1 MIVDTRVD
9 DLLVSWFELRAQG
22 DEPDVAELC
31 GHCPELAGE
40 LAEAIALVRRTD
52 FLFLPDEEQVGES
65 TQVHQLTEAAAPS
78 TPPVPESLSLVSLV
92 AMLSEAEL
100 VSSDVLDKLRIS
112 CTQDDPPTVAETI
125 GKLVDAG
132 QLTAFQVAYI
142 CRNNVNRLVLGNYV
156 LVDKLGEGGMGQV
169 YRARHRRMK
178 REVAVKVLPDR
189 FMTSPEA
196 VQRFRHEVE
205 AAARLIHPNVVLAY
219 DADESNGRHYLV
231 MECVHGRDLS
241 TIVRQHGPLSVP
253 TAIDA
258 VMQAARGLDYA
269 HKQGIVHRDIKPSN
283 LLHEQ
288 DKDVVKVLDLGLA
301 LFRAEG
307 GMITEPDPGGKAA
320 VMGTLHYM
328 APEQALENG
337 WADARS
343 DIYALGCTL
352 YYVLT
357 GRPPYS
363 QHERLHI
370 LWAHQNEPAPS
381 LLAERADIP
390 EELEAVYQRM
400 MAKLPKDRYQSMA
413 EVLLALQLV
422 AEHQNIETTSPADRT
437 RRPTGLV
444 REVSREVR
452 TSLMWATGLA
462 ALVLVILGGRFL
474 APMFLANPAGP
485 ADQEFANVRPL
496 HVDAPPTALPDQG
509 PVAVQLELHL
519 QRQHEQG
526 FYRVLAP
533 SDGLVRT
540 GDRLHVHALAS
551 RPAYLYVF
559 WYDAEGIATC
569 VWPKDF
575 DQQTQVKEVWEPE
588 RSNDPDRQ
596 LWHKLGGL
604 PGQEMML
611 ACASD
616 VPLSQAEV
624 QELTRYRCLLVSLT
638 SEGTLEPVP
647 HRMRVG
653 TGLVQSSKDAEPRE
667 ADRLAALVLPWPEA
681 RSYYEITPRVMPT
694 LALDSKQQ
702 LLIDFPLRGS
712 NGVVTSPKAL
722 ELSRDQRFETL
733 VLNRFVSYHGILF
746 PFR

>member
-22 DEPDVAELC
+22 DEPNVAELC
-31 GHCPELAGE
+31 SHCPELAGE

-52 FLFLPDEEQVGES
+52 FLFLPDEEQAGES
-65 TQVHQLTEAAAPS
+65 TQVHQLTAAAS
-78 TPPVPESLSLVSLV
+78 HATPAVPESLSLVTLV
-92 AMLSEAEL
+92 AMLSEADL
-100 VSSDVLDKLRIS
+100 VPSDVLDQVRIA
-112 CTQDDPPTVAETI
+112 CTQANPPTVAETI
-125 GKLVDAG
+125 GRLVDAG
-132 QLTAFQVAYI
+132 HLTAFQVAYI

-156 LVDKLGEGGMGQV
+156 LLDKLGEGGMGQV

-189 FMTSPEA
+189 FMTSPDA
-196 VQRFRHEVE
+196 VERFRHEVE
-205 AAARLIHPNVVLAY
+205 AAARLVHPNVVLAY

-241 TIVRQHGPLSVP
+241 TIVRQHGPLSVA
-253 TAIDA
+253 TALDA
-258 VMQAARGLDYA
+258 VIQAARGLDYA

-283 LLHEQ
+283 LLHEEG
-288 DKDVVKVLDLGLA
+288 KDVVKVLDLGLA
-301 LFRAEG
+301 LFRAESGLITMPEPAG
-307 GMITEPDPGGKAA
+307 GPA

-337 WADARS
+337 WTDARS

-352 YYVLT
+352 YYLLT

-381 LLAERADIP
+381 LLAERADVP

-413 EVLLALQLV
+413 EVLLALQPV
-422 AEHQNIETTSPADRT
+422 AEKQNIETTSPAEKT
-437 RRPTGLV
+437 RQPIRLAS
-444 REVSREVR
+444 EVSRELR
-452 TSLMWATGLA
+452 TSLMWATALA
-462 ALVLVILGGRFL
+462 ALVLVILGARFIG
-474 APMFLANPAGP
+474 PMFLASPAENNPQNLAEHRRLP
-485 ADQEFANVRPL
+485 AHAPAAAWPDQE
-496 HVDAPPTALPDQG
+496 
-509 PVAVQLELHL
+509 PVTVQLELHL

-540 GDRLHVHALAS
+540 GDRLHVHATAS

-575 DQQTQVKEVWEPE
+575 DRQEQVQEIWEPE
-588 RSNDPDRQ
+588 RADDQNRQ

-638 SEGTLEPVP
+638 AEGTLEPIP
-647 HRMRVG
+647 HRVRVG

-681 RSYYEITPRVMPT
+681 RGYYEITPRVMPT
-694 LALDSKQQ
+694 LALDSARQ

-712 NGVVTSPKAL
+712 TGVVSSPKAL
-722 ELSRDQRFETL
+722 ELSRDQRFEAL
-733 VLNRFVSYHGILF
+733 VLGRFVSYHGVLF